1 MADRIMLRAYGNE
14 HTVSVQTYTPRMKS
28 SPQRFYITYS
38 ELDRL
43 VQDGYLLTSD
53 IHSFA
58 KLRLDEQRNRL
69 TFEFTWLSGHGF
81 DQVEGHEQTVHL
93 HWSKFRDF
101 LDMVRQPDCPE
112 ENKVFRAVSL
122 GAPRGRP
129 RLVFDGN
136 RANLRAA
143 VGDPLIRR
151 KLGKALMANFNWPDS
166 DEIHLHNDFLPYSF
180 FFREYR
186 NGRACLCGGLILH
199 GQDQTDMRKAY
210 YGIHT

>member
-1 MADRIMLRAYGNE
+1 MTNRIMLRADANE
-14 HTVSVQTYTPRMKS
+14 NTISIRTVSARMK

-43 VQDGYLLTSD
+43 QGEGRLITND

-58 KLRLDEQRNRL
+58 VLRLDERRDRI
-69 TFEFTWLSGHGF
+69 TFEFTWLTGRSFGR
-81 DQVEGHEQTVHL
+81 VEGQEQTVHL
-93 HWSKFRDF
+93 RWSKFRDY
-101 LDMVRQPDCPE
+101 LDTVRRPDCPE
-112 ENKVFRAVSL
+112 ENKVFRAISL
-122 GAPRGRP
+122 DVRRGRP

-143 VGDPLIRR
+143 IGDPLIRR
-151 KLGKALMANFNWPDS
+151 KLGKALMANFNYPDV
-166 DEIHLHNDFLPYSF
+166 DEIHLTNDFVPYSF

-186 NGRACLCGGLILH
+186 NGQAGICGGLILH
-199 GQDQTDMRKAY
+199 GQEDMSKAY